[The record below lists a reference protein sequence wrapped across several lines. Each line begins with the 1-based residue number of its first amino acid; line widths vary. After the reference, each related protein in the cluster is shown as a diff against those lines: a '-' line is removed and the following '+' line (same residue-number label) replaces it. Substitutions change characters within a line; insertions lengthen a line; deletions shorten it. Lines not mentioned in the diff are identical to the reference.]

1 MEYVDRSGVGSEG
14 GAPYDHDVMVDLGAV
29 RLPGR
34 LTVPAEPVGAVVFAH
49 GRGSSHHS
57 PRNQRMA
64 AALND
69 VRIATLLLDLLS
81 PEEGTVRA
89 NNFDI
94 PLLGRRLLV
103 ATQWLHRQPGLAG
116 VPVGYVGAHTGA
128 AAAFWAAT
136 EADEDIVTVVSRGG
150 RPDLADARLHD
161 VRCPV
166 LLVVGGDDDLTLT
179 VNREALFK
187 LHCEVRL
194 AIVPGATHYFSEPGT
209 LDAVATLA
217 RDWFVRHLN
226 RTSLSS
232 R

>member
-1 MEYVDRSGVGSEG
+1 MEFVDRSGVGQRTD
-14 GAPYDHDVMVDLGAV
+14 APYDRDVTVDLGAV
-29 RLPGR
+29 RLSGR

-49 GRGSSHHS
+49 GSGSSHHS
-57 PRNQRMA
+57 PRNQHMA
-64 AALND
+64 VALNG
-69 VRIATLLLDLLS
+69 VRVATLLLDLLS
-81 PEEGTVRA
+81 PEEGAVRA
-89 NNFDI
+89 NNLDI
-94 PLLGRRLLV
+94 PLLGRRLLA
-103 ATQWLHRQPGLAG
+103 ATRWLRAQPGLAG

-136 EADEDIVTVVSRGG
+136 EGDEDIVTVVSRGG

-194 AIVPGATHYFSEPGT
+194 AIVPGATHYFTEPGT

-217 RDWFVRHLN
+217 RDWFVRHLS
-226 RTSLSS
+226 RTQLSS